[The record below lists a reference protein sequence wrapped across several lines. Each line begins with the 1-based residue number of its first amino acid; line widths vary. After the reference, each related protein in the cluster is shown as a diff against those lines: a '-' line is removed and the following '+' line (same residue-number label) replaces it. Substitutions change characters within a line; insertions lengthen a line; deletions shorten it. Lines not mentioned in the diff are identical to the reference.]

1 MNKKNLFN
9 VVIIIVLSQVV
20 TQLLVFKGNL
30 LIDGGD
36 IFFPLSPTLEMYRS
50 AFVWDDRY
58 ATGIY
63 NPQQIPYLFPF
74 LALLL
79 LFEKFGLSLVISQRI
94 LLGIVFFMSGFSMYY
109 LTITVLNISEK
120 NKHYKYFAGFVS
132 SIFYMFN
139 QYTLTIWAA
148 PNFQYLS
155 AYIFSPLLLAFYI
168 KGLTTRNLKYAFL
181 IPVVSLFFTSMAAN
195 PTFVAGMMLPT
206 LLYLFYYMVLSLL
219 RKKYRNVLYA
229 VIFSVAVLAS
239 YIGVNSGWILP
250 MMWGISWAKTEV
262 VIVWNLLSWLGWKS
276 SYSSI
281 LNVIRLISF
290 DGWWGGFKGMPLF
303 AYSSSYITNPLLIA
317 TSLMFPIIAFT
328 SILLKKDRYV
338 IFFSTLVIIGTFLAK
353 GIHQPLGGINEW
365 LYFNLPTFWIFRSV
379 ERFLAI
385 IVLSYS
391 YLIGVSVSSLYAW
404 GRSEGTVSLNQNLK
418 ISKKIL
424 IMSLT
429 FFIILLIIA
438 YPWPFWAGNVVHS
451 GEEGGE
457 IGYPYHINVPP
468 YYYSTAEWINSQSE
482 DFRILSLPFKG
493 AYVLYT
499 WGYAGGDISL
509 RVFRK
514 PVIDEGY
521 GSTYTRLMSST
532 VYSYLRNNLTEH
544 IVNVLG
550 LMNIK
555 YVLLHYDTDWQFYG
569 QPSPETLKQTL
580 EQQRG
585 LHLDKH
591 YGKLAFYAIDTE
603 FFIPKI
609 YIPD

>member
-1 MNKKNLFN
+1 MNRKNLFN
-9 VVIIIVLSQVV
+9 VVIIILLSQVV
-20 TQLLVFKGNL
+20 AQLLVFKGNL

-36 IFFPLSPTLEMYRS
+36 IFFPLSPTLETHRS
-50 AFVWDDRY
+50 AFLWDERY

-63 NPQQIPYLFPF
+63 NPRQISYLFPF

-94 LLGIVFFMSGFSMYY
+94 LLGIAFSMSGFSMYY
-109 LTITVLNISEK
+109 LTITLFNISKK
-120 NKHYKYFAGFVS
+120 NEHYKYFAGFVS
-132 SIFYMFN
+132 SSFYMFN

-148 PNFQYLS
+148 PYFQYLC
-155 AYIFSPLLLAFYI
+155 AYIFSPLLLAFCI
-168 KGLTTRNLKYAFL
+168 KGLTIRNLKYAVL
-181 IPVVSLFFTSMAAN
+181 IPVVSLFFTSMASN
-195 PTFVAGMMLPT
+195 PTFVAVMMLPT
-206 LLYLFYYMVLSLL
+206 LLYLFYYMVLGLL

-229 VIFSVAVLAS
+229 VIFSAAVLAI
-239 YIGVNSGWILP
+239 YTGVNSGWILP
-250 MMWGISWAKTEV
+250 MMWEISEAKTEV
-262 VIVWNLLSWLGWKS
+262 VTVWNLLSWLQWKS

-290 DGWWGGFKGMPLF
+290 DGWWGGFKGMPCF

-317 TSLMFPIIAFT
+317 ASLMFPIIAFT

-338 IFFSTLVIIGTFLAK
+338 IFFSILVIIGTFLTK
-353 GIHQPLGGINEW
+353 GIHQPLGWINQW

-418 ISKKIL
+418 ICKRIL
-424 IMSLT
+424 ITSLT

-468 YYYSTAEWINSQSE
+468 YYYNTAKWINSQSE
-482 DFRILSLPFKG
+482 DFRILSVPFKG
-493 AYVLYT
+493 PYVQYT
-499 WGYAGGDISL
+499 WGYGGGDISL
-509 RVFRK
+509 RLFRK
-514 PVIDEGY
+514 PIIDAGY

-532 VYSYLRNNLTEH
+532 VYSHLRNNLTEQ
-544 IVNVLG
+544 IGNVLG

-555 YVLLHYDTDWQFYG
+555 YVLLHHDTDWQFYD
-569 QPSPETLKQTL
+569 QPSPDVLKQIL

-585 LHLDKH
+585 LHLDEH
-591 YGKLAFYAIDTE
+591 YGELAFYVVDDE
-603 FFIPKI
+603 YFLPHI
-609 YIPD
+609 YACP